1 MTDLGRITVFDFSHQ
16 ALRLPNAYFTLLPPL
31 HDPVY
36 KVEMGET
43 RGTVPLEG
51 LKSMFGIADSS
62 PDGVLLATVSAS
74 LRHVRVIRHGDAVP
88 NEILN
93 GTASWPIE
101 EHHRQR
107 AEARII
113 ASVLAALT
121 GGGGAGMDA
130 VRLNALSVDDET
142 RQTVRERAADMA
154 RLISLPPERA
164 PDVLDRIQMLAGE
177 LGFIEALRDWFTI
190 AFDLRQKL
198 PRASRRIRDR
208 DAIQEVKRVTQLLK
222 EPLAALQR
230 SFDEVD
236 AQTGEAVPALRSL
249 DKVIQLVRRRRD
261 ELHFASMDWDGPLQ
275 GWRDMDPDHGNPA
288 PAIKSLYRFL
298 AQRNLAAQVW
308 VGPG

>member
-1 MTDLGRITVFDFSHQ
+1 MTTTSRVTVFHFAHQ
-16 ALRLPNAYFTLLPPL
+16 ALRLPNAYFTLLPP
-31 HDPVY
+31 HQVPVY
-36 KVEMGET
+36 KVDMGEM
-43 RGTVPLEG
+43 RGTVPLDG
-51 LKSMFGIADSS
+51 LKSMFDIDDAS
-62 PDGVLLATVSAS
+62 PDGLLLATVNAS
-74 LRHVRVIRHGDAVP
+74 LRFVRVIRHGDAVP

-121 GGGGAGMDA
+121 GGGGAAVDA
-130 VRLNALSVDDET
+130 AQLTALAVDDNT
-142 RQTVRERAADMA
+142 RLMVRERATDMA

-164 PDVLDRIQMLAGE
+164 SEVLDRIEMLAGE
-177 LGFIEALRDWFTI
+177 LGFIEALRDWFRA

-198 PRASRRIRDR
+198 ARVARRIRDR

-222 EPLAALQR
+222 DPLTALER

-249 DKVIQLVRRRRD
+249 DKVVQLVRRRRD
-261 ELHFASMDWDGPLQ
+261 ELHFASMDWEAPLQ
-275 GWRDMDPDHGNPA
+275 GWRDMDPDHGNPS
-288 PAIKSLYRFL
+288 PAIKTLYRFL
-298 AQRNLAAQVW
+298 AQRNLSAQVW